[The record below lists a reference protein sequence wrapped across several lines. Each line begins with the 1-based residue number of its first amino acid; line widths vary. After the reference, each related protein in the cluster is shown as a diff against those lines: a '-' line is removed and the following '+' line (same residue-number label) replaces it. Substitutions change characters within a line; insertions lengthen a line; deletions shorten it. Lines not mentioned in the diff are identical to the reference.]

1 MISNIFRRQSLIAI
15 LCTISLLA
23 CYFVVPPAAAA
34 GSVTLTIDTVP
45 AAAEGTIVT
54 IPITASEVGDIVS
67 FGLKIDYN
75 RTKLEFAG
83 WDETGTTLE
92 SIWNL
97 AVTKSTLAN
106 VNASSLKPAVAYVNG
121 ELSDISTV
129 FEKSGT
135 GILAKIKFKVLAA
148 GANNTIPV
156 SLSPGDTTV
165 DDVSSPKTVTLK
177 DGGLL
182 AADTLSPQ
190 FTADYPKPGN
200 PQSDGS
206 RQVRLLID
214 VLEDVEYY
222 YVVLPDGVGDTN
234 PPTASQIIEKNYD
247 GAIQYKNGSVTVRD
261 GLDLDT
267 ASILPDH
274 NTAYDFWI
282 VIADDA
288 GNASV
293 PVKLVLATP
302 PAADLFVAGYPK
314 QGAEQDP
321 GSNQIEILVETQNT
335 EGNAI
340 VHYVAVLAGEGA
352 PTIDQIGAGKD
363 SADND
368 ALLKGNII
376 IPKVNT
382 DETKILLTLLEA
394 GTDYDIYMVAG
405 DAVWAYPSL
414 GTCSEKVK
422 LKVTTPRAIGTDASV
437 KGVIVDGAAA
447 TVDAANPAVY
457 AVELP
462 YGTVLSALTAAK
474 VVITTTDSYAT
485 VATPTTT
492 DGGATWTVLVT
503 AEDGTTTK
511 TYTINITVASPPIPP
526 AYASTNA
533 LANPTVEVANATT
546 ETAAKAALDSTVGVL
561 GTLGENGTATISWS
575 IADYNPTAA
584 GDYTATGVLTLPV
597 AWTGSAPNLTATV
610 TVLAPIPPA
619 YASTNALANPTVE
632 VANATTETAAK
643 AALDSTVGVLGTLGE
658 NGTATISWSIAD
670 YNPTAAGD
678 YTATG
683 VLTLPVAWTGS
694 APNLTATVTVLAP
707 DASDDATVT
716 GVTVDGAAA
725 TVDAADPTVYDVELP
740 YGSVLADLT
749 AADVVVTAT
758 DSNATVAT
766 PTTTDGGATWTV
778 LVTAEDGTTTKTYT
792 INITVASPPIP
803 PAYASTNALANPTV
817 EVANATTETAAKAA
831 LDSTVGV
838 LGTLG
843 ENGTAT
849 ISWSIA
855 DYNPTAAG
863 DYTATGVLTLPV
875 AWTGSAPNL
884 TATVTVL
891 APDASDDA
899 TVTGVTVDG
908 AAATVDA
915 ADPTVYDVELP
926 YGSVLADLTAA
937 DVVVTATDSN
947 ATVATPTTTDGGATW
962 TVEVTAQ
969 DGTTTETYTINVT
982 VASMMPA
989 TIADLTIS
997 KGTLR
1002 PAFDPDTYYYR
1013 ASVANSVTSVTIAAD
1028 ELEDMVVSGDI
1039 GTFNLAVGDNTFEI
1053 YVDGGATHVD
1063 AAYTIVITRAR
1074 GSSDG
1079 RDNSDMVI
1087 TKNGGS
1093 VGQQGVSIQ
1102 FPEGAVDEKIIVTI
1116 ADVSTKGLTIP
1127 EGSRLVSDIFK
1138 INSDYD
1144 EDLDEDITIRLPFD
1158 LNEVDKSDDGL
1169 GLYRWDGDTW
1179 VILDN
1184 IAVNWSTG
1192 TIKGDAD
1199 QFGKFAVLAT
1209 ALTPPVTPV
1218 TPLWDIVGHWAESAI
1233 RSLVTSEAISGY
1245 PDGTFRPDNTIS
1257 RAEFASIIVKAF
1269 NIPTDSS
1276 KLFADTA
1283 GHWAQEAIASAYAA
1297 GIIAGYDDMS
1307 FGPDDPITREQM
1319 AVMIVKAKG
1328 LVPDGSTLSFNDQ
1341 NSISPWASESVAA
1354 AAANQLISGYPDN
1367 TFRGGNFAT
1376 RAEAVMVI
1384 TQALK

>member
-526 AYASTNA
+526 AYASTN
-533 LANPTVEVANATT
+533 
-546 ETAAKAALDSTVGVL
+546 D
-561 GTLGENGTATISWS
+561 
-575 IADYNPTAA
+575 
-584 GDYTATGVLTLPV
+584 
-597 AWTGSAPNLTATV
+597 
-610 TVLAPIPPA
+610 
-619 YASTNALANPTVE
+619 LANPTVE

-707 DASDDATVT
+707 DASDDASVK

-725 TVDAADPTVYDVELP
+725 AVNAA
-740 YGSVLADLT
+740 
-749 AADVVVTAT
+749 
-758 DSNATVAT
+758 N
-766 PTTTDGGATWTV
+766 
-778 LVTAEDGTTTKTYT
+778 
-792 INITVASPPIP
+792 
-803 PAYASTNALANPTV
+803 
-817 EVANATTETAAKAA
+817 
-831 LDSTVGV
+831 
-838 LGTLG
+838 
-843 ENGTAT
+843 
-849 ISWSIA
+849 
-855 DYNPTAAG
+855 
-863 DYTATGVLTLPV
+863 
-875 AWTGSAPNL
+875 
-884 TATVTVL
+884 
-891 APDASDDA
+891 
-899 TVTGVTVDG
+899 
-908 AAATVDA
+908 
-915 ADPTVYDVELP
+915 PTVYDVELP